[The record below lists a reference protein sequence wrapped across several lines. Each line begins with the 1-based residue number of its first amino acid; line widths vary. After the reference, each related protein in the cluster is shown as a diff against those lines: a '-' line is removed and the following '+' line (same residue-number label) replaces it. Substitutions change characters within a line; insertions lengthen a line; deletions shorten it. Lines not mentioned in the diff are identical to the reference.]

1 MWFSGRIF
9 VLFQKQSSGSK
20 AKKHSKSSYQLP
32 NSSRSEGL
40 IFARYDFESHVLPG
54 YLEGQCLFSSAGNNS
69 FGHLWSI
76 TKSFVQDEKWILNKR
91 YQWFWPMA
99 VKQLK
104 LLIGWRRIST
114 VRPGRRKR
122 EFWGQQPHN
131 SLLPCVIFFSQNF
144 LKKKRESTS
153 LVRICLVS

>member
-1 MWFSGRIF
+1 
-9 VLFQKQSSGSK
+9 
-20 AKKHSKSSYQLP
+20 
-32 NSSRSEGL
+32 
-40 IFARYDFESHVLPG
+40 
-54 YLEGQCLFSSAGNNS
+54 
-69 FGHLWSI
+69 
-76 TKSFVQDEKWILNKR
+76 
-91 YQWFWPMA
+91 MA

-144 LKKKRESTS
+144 FFLKKESRHRLLGFVLSRNLWILFYCNFHPGKVLKHLQTDGK
-153 LVRICLVS
+153 I